1 MASACSAAM
10 AEQQL
15 SGNYFDARPLFVEH
29 RSVLLCAFGS
39 DVQAVSVVTGSLLG
53 TFRGHTGLVSCIVA
67 PSQRAESSRAVASS
81 TSLRAK
87 EAEDIVISSSIDGTI
102 IVWSLVRLEHTR
114 NIPPPNTFLPLPS
127 PPSIGNNR
135 ILLQS

>member
-1 MASACSAAM
+1 MAEACSAVM

-67 PSQRAESSRAVASS
+67 PSQRAAESSRVQPSS
-81 TSLRAK
+81 TVWAK

-102 IVWSLVRLEHTR
+102 IVWSLVRFIHQSAR
-114 NIPPPNTFLPLPS
+114 N
-127 PPSIGNNR
+127 
-135 ILLQS
+135 Q